1 MSYVSCQAIFRSSM
15 RDRRANHPLVRISA
29 YKLRESRDNLQHGRD
44 VLVSIADYQCARP
57 RDRHSVSLVGC
68 TSEDAGSFL
77 KRFPGIIARELGYNL
92 IPAIEALTVEG
103 VPAGDINTFIQS
115 IKPQVDQL
123 LVDCDA
129 IQAEISRSIQGEY
142 DGMKAGNSELI
153 RLSKEAL
160 RIAEQAVVFCEQ
172 HGVL

>member
-1 MSYVSCQAIFRSSM
+1 VPF
-15 RDRRANHPLVRISA
+15 L
-29 YKLRESRDNLQHGRD
+29 L
-44 VLVSIADYQCARP
+44 
-57 RDRHSVSLVGC
+57 GC
-68 TSEDAGSFL
+68 CTTEDKATWL
-77 KRFPGIIARELGYNL
+77 KDLPGHIARELGYNL

-129 IQAEISRSIQGEY
+129 IQTGISRSIQGEY
-142 DGMKAGNSELI
+142 DAMKAGNSELI
-153 RLSKEAL
+153 RICNEAL
-160 RIAEQAVVFCEQ
+160 DIADLAVAFCEQ